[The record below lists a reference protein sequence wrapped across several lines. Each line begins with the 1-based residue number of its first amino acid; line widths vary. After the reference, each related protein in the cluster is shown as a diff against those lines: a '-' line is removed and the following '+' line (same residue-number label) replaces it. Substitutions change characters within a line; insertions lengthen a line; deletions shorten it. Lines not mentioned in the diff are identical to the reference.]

1 MFINIHGFGGQGEN
15 TKYLWLR
22 KTYPEEE
29 IFCPTFD
36 YTTAHPEEVLSRY
49 EAEVRAQV
57 KAGRSVRIVGT
68 SWGGFFAYCLN
79 ALFPN
84 LPTVLVNPSL
94 NPYLSRRYA
103 ELNHDLLLEYVGVLG
118 RHMLRHSDASCA
130 VIIGSRDEVI
140 PHEVVT
146 IPIFAPESVH
156 RFDVQHNF
164 DMDAEPELPRLMME
178 HFKRTFA

>member
-29 IFCPTFD
+29 IFCPTFN
-36 YTTAHPEEVLSRY
+36 YTTEHPEEVLSRY

-57 KAGRSVRIVGT
+57 GAGRAVRIVGT

-94 NPYLSRRYA
+94 NPHLSRCYA
-103 ELNHDLLLEYVGVLG
+103 MLDHGLLLEYLEVLS

-130 VIIGSRDEVI
+130 VVIGSRDEVI
-140 PHEVVT
+140 AHEAVT
-146 IPIFAPESVH
+146 APIFAPGSVH
-156 RFDVQHNF
+156 RFDVQHSF
-164 DMDAEPELPRLMME
+164 DMDEEPELPRFMME
-178 HFKRTFA
+178 HFRRTFA

>member
-1 MFINIHGFGGQGEN
+1 M
-15 TKYLWLR
+15 
-22 KTYPEEE
+22 
-29 IFCPTFD
+29 
-36 YTTAHPEEVLSRY
+36 
-49 EAEVRAQV
+49 
-57 KAGRSVRIVGT
+57 GT

-84 LPTVLVNPSL
+84 LPTVLVNSSL

-130 VIIGSRDEVI
+130 VIIGSRDEII

-146 IPIFAPESVH
+146 IPIFAPESIH
-156 RFDVQHNF
+156 RFDVQHSF
-164 DMDAEPELPRLMME
+164 DMDAEPELPRCMME
-178 HFKRTFA
+178 HFGRTFA